1 MRIFSIIL
9 LAACAAF
16 SFSARAFAQQPPP
29 AVPDKLPFNI
39 PYGVPISLDMAKQ
52 AAEAALAEA
61 KKRGWPEAI
70 AVVGPSGDLT
80 YFLKMDDTQLAS
92 VTISQNKART
102 AARFRRET
110 QVFFDAFE
118 SGHPY
123 VGTLDP
129 ALVASIGGIPLI
141 ANGKLIGAIGCS
153 GGTGAQ
159 DGIVCKAGAAVVK

>member
-1 MRIFSIIL
+1 MRIFGVAL
-9 LAACAAF
+9 LATCAAI
-16 SFSARAFAQQPPP
+16 SFSMQASAQQTP
-29 AVPDKLPFNI
+29 APIPDKLPFNV
-39 PYGVPISLDMAKQ
+39 PYGAPISLDMAKQ
-52 AAEAALAEA
+52 VAEAALAEA
-61 KKRGWPEAI
+61 KRRGWPEAI
-70 AVVGPSGDLT
+70 AVVSPSGDLT

-110 QVFFDAFE
+110 EIFFNQYE
-118 SGHPY
+118 TGHQY

-129 ALVASIGGIPLI
+129 GVVASIGGIPLI

-159 DGIVCKAGAAVVK
+159 DGVVCKAGAAIVK